1 MEDDRKLQIEKFKE
15 LSQEQ
20 LIAVD
25 RMCNKIDKGL
35 KQQRKEQQQLFEGI
49 VQDME
54 AHHTKQ
60 CEEQELVV
68 KKLEQRGESVLQRL
82 EHGLHNPKEKE
93 ELIGSEVQIVSIHS
107 EPAYLE
113 CTSNL

>member
-15 LSQEQ
+15 FSQEQ

-35 KQQRKEQQQLFEGI
+35 KQQRKEQ
-49 VQDME
+49 E
-54 AHHTKQ
+54 AHHTRQ
-60 CEEQELVV
+60 CEDQELAV

-82 EHGLHNPKEKE
+82 DHDLHNLKEKE
-93 ELIGSEVQIVSIHS
+93 ELIGSEVQKVSINS
-107 EPAYLE
+107 EPPYLE
-113 CTSNL
+113 CT

>member
-15 LSQEQ
+15 FSQEQ

-35 KQQRKEQQQLFEGI
+35 KQQRKEQQHLFEGI
-49 VQDME
+49 VQGME

-60 CEEQELVV
+60 CEEQELAVR
-68 KKLEQRGESVLQRL
+68 KLEQRGESVLRRL
-82 EHGLHNPKEKE
+82 EHDLHNAKEKE
-93 ELIGSEVQIVSIHS
+93 ELIGSEVQKVSINTES
-107 EPAYLE
+107 LYLE
-113 CTSNL
+113 CASNL